1 MSDILMCPV
10 CCKIYHKDRINK
22 ERAFCPDLECWGGG
36 MFELFEIDELMIEPI
51 RILNYKEY
59 ITKFCCSGHSY
70 SSSKRAY
77 ISFHNEIR
85 LPSIPK
91 GWKLCR
97 DNTIEVDDCLFNN
110 EVYKNLID
118 WCDSLKRYGESIEEE
133 NWFIEDDVDEI
144 IEQED
149 WFDEDGMEEE
159 FIEGN
164 DLVENEFDVN
174 KK

>member
-36 MFELFEIDELMIEPI
+36 IFELFEIDELMIEPI

-77 ISFHNEIR
+77 ISFHIPWGQCRRRCETAWTHIL
-85 LPSIPK
+85 LPVPGRGSPPRRSVPARAP
-91 GWKLCR
+91 GCR
-97 DNTIEVDDCLFNN
+97 QYSCADP
-110 EVYKNLID
+110 
-118 WCDSLKRYGESIEEE
+118 
-133 NWFIEDDVDEI
+133 
-144 IEQED
+144 
-149 WFDEDGMEEE
+149 
-159 FIEGN
+159 
-164 DLVENEFDVN
+164 
-174 KK
+174 